1 MYMENNGVHIVSAIE
16 RTTCAKHDVPQG
28 VPCWSIPKNIKDDL
42 GYYAAICGDRIERAG
57 YVGKIA
63 PASMRSKS
71 PDRVESNKLS
81 PRRSTNSK
89 SSNNK

>member
-1 MYMENNGVHIVSAIE
+1 MYMENNGVHIASAID
-16 RTTCAKHDVPQG
+16 RTACAKHGVPLG
-28 VPCWSIPKNIKDDL
+28 VPCWSIPKNIKDDI
-42 GYYAAICGDRIERAG
+42 GYYAAICGDRIWKAG

-71 PDRVESNKLS
+71 PDRAESNKLP
-81 PRRSTNSK
+81 PRRSTNFK